1 VNSIAG
7 GLEQVSNSNFKTTFM
22 KAQLYLILL
31 IAITSACS
39 KKDKDITL
47 PIDINQRPLQLI
59 LDESE
64 SGVLEDEDKIEL
76 AFTFVDQFDTTGNS
90 LEGQQYGHSSNLR
103 VTAQLT
109 DEIGFTNYASLV
121 TGVGAFYEI
130 DDCATSDDLNIDL
143 NPTIDFT
150 NQTISFD
157 IPAGQTE
164 VIFVLE
170 IDPAVFDNDVI
181 DNDRGFSVSINN
193 LEGNGAGSTVKY
205 VQDQTWEV
213 KILDDEAIYGAWAY
227 DHNDPT
233 LTNFLTLFG
242 NFNEEITGLTAADI
256 DEIEFEVELD
266 EVKVKIVLVETEII
280 TECGTSEE
288 VNKEI
293 EFEFDL
299 DELTDALNGEMLLIT
314 EIEDQSGKIE
324 EFEVSATFNIN
335 ASNLSITFTFEND
348 SNVIEYTFDLTK

>member
-1 VNSIAG
+1 
-7 GLEQVSNSNFKTTFM
+7 M
-22 KAQLYLILL
+22 KSLLYFVFLFVIV
-31 IAITSACS
+31 SACS
-39 KKDKDITL
+39 KKNKDVTL

-64 SGVLEDEDKIEL
+64 SGVLEDDDKIEL
-76 AFTFVDQFDTTGNS
+76 AFTFIDQLDTTGNS
-90 LEGQQYGHSSNLR
+90 LEGQKYGHHSNLR

-109 DEIGFTNYASLV
+109 DNIGFNNYASLI
-121 TGVGAFYEI
+121 TGVNAFYEV
-130 DDCATSDDLNIDL
+130 DDCTTSEDLNIDL

-150 NQTISFD
+150 TQTISFD

-170 IDPAVFDNDVI
+170 IDPALFENDVI
-181 DNDRGFSVSINN
+181 DNDRGFRVSINN
-193 LEGNGAGSTVKY
+193 LEGIGAGTTVKY

-227 DHNDPT
+227 DHNDPS
-233 LTNFLTLFG
+233 LANFLTLFG
-242 NFNEEITGLTAADI
+242 NFNEDLSSLTAADI

-280 TECGTSEE
+280 SECGTSEE

-293 EFEFDL
+293 EIEFELDDL
-299 DELTDALNGEMLLIT
+299 SDALTGEMLLIT
-314 EIEDQSGKIE
+314 EVEDPSGKIE
-324 EFEVSATFNIN
+324 EYEVSATFNIN

-348 SNVIEYTFDLTK
+348 GNLIEYTFDLSK